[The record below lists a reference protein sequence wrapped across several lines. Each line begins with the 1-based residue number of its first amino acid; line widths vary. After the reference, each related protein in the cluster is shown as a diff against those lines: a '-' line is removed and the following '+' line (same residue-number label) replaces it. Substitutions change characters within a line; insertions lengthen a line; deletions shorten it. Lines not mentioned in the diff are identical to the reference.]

1 MSFKCNQC
9 GICCRNIG
17 EIEELADYHNGDGIC
32 KYLLPSNLCG
42 IYNSRPIWCN
52 VDLYYDRFLA
62 EEMTREEWYA
72 LNEKACAGLK
82 EISKNAPA
90 KKHTF

>member
-1 MSFKCNQC
+1 MSFKCDQC

-17 EIEELADYHNGDGIC
+17 EIEELSSFHNGDGIC
-32 KYLLPSNLCG
+32 KHLLPNNLCS
-42 IYNSRPIWCN
+42 IYAERPVWCN

-62 EEMTREEWYA
+62 TEMTREEWYA

-82 EISKNAPA
+82 VFPKDGSA
-90 KKHTF
+90 KKYTF